1 MQRLWHP
8 WFLLIFLTYKT
19 MKKIIVGFEKLTPN
33 ILNLF
38 LERYPDGYGDDDV
51 IEFKN
56 STGETIQA
64 VELKSEDTVYLIKIG
79 KKMSQI
85 IQDYE
90 DEQSELN
97 EDAGFLEEDKEID
110 SNLDFDL
117 N

>member
-1 MQRLWHP
+1 
-8 WFLLIFLTYKT
+8 

-38 LERYPDGYGDDDV
+38 LERYPDGYGDNDI

-56 STGETIQA
+56 GTGETIQA

-85 IQDYE
+85 IQEYE

-97 EDAGFLEEDKEID
+97 EDSGFLEENKEID

>member
-1 MQRLWHP
+1 
-8 WFLLIFLTYKT
+8 

-38 LERYPDGYGDDDV
+38 VERYPDCYGDDDV

-64 VELKSEDTVYLIKIG
+64 VELKSDDTVYLIKIG

-85 IQDYE
+85 IQEYE

-97 EDAGFLEEDKEID
+97 EDSGFLEEDKEID

>member
-1 MQRLWHP
+1 
-8 WFLLIFLTYKT
+8 
-19 MKKIIVGFEKLTPN
+19 MKRIIVGFDKLTPE

-38 LERYPDGYGDDDV
+38 VERYPDGYGDNDI

-64 VELKSEDTVYLIKIG
+64 VELKSTDSVYLIRIG
-79 KKMSQI
+79 KKMNQI
-85 IQDYE
+85 IQEFE

-97 EDAGFLEEDKEID
+97 EDSEFIEENKEID
-110 SNLDFDL
+110 PNLDFDL

>member
-1 MQRLWHP
+1 
-8 WFLLIFLTYKT
+8 

-33 ILNLF
+33 IQNLF

-110 SNLDFDL
+110 PNIDFELD
-117 N
+117 

>member
-1 MQRLWHP
+1 
-8 WFLLIFLTYKT
+8 
-19 MKKIIVGFEKLTPN
+19 MKKIIVVFEKLTPN

-110 SNLDFDL
+110 PNIDFELD
-117 N
+117 